1 MRLVF
6 AMFVAIL
13 LSATAVA
20 ETGQPVAVRWWGQ
33 GMVSI
38 ETMWNLRVVID
49 PYKLDIGYDDPK
61 VAADLVLV
69 THEHGDHNNVG
80 LVAKGGGEE
89 PFVAR
94 GLDENGKV
102 RVIEYTLDRLPNAE
116 RASWEPSDV
125 ASTPPS
131 GNAITVRSIAAWHD
145 NNQGSER
152 GATALFVVDVDGV
165 RIVHCGDL
173 GQHQLTDEQLESL
186 NALAGGVDVLL
197 LPVGG
202 KYTIDGKQAMAIV
215 EQVHPR
221 LVVPIHYKTDVLKIP
236 LATSEDFL
244 KAASEGC
251 AIAKPRGN
259 TLAVAKEVASGEVAT
274 TVVPLAYRPWPMP
287 DELAALLEKKEQ
299 ASRASQAVFAKLS
312 PTQLNWQPPNGT
324 HTPRWNTEH
333 MMGRELLFFSQIYH
347 AVDPTIPVIDL
358 NPKQMPPDY
367 VAAHPDWTG
376 AEEARQTERVTAF
389 TRRFSYLLAD
399 LPLDKKAPDSFWT
412 PRKLLLQMDRH
423 YNEHTANVEKKFEL
437 EGWPTE

>member
-1 MRLVF
+1 MMRHL
-6 AMFVAIL
+6 IL
-13 LSATAVA
+13 AFLLALQFPLLAFA

-38 ETMWNLRVVID
+38 ESMWNLRIVID
-49 PYKLDIGYDDPK
+49 PYHLDIGYDNPK
-61 VAADLVLV
+61 VVADLALV
-69 THEHGDHNNVG
+69 THEHGDHNNIALVVG
-80 LVAKGGGEE
+80 D

-94 GLDENGKV
+94 GLDDNGKV
-102 RVIEYTLDRLPNAE
+102 RVFEYTLDRLPNAE
-116 RASWEPSDV
+116 NSIWESTDKLTAPASE
-125 ASTPPS
+125 
-131 GNAITVRSIAAWHD
+131 NAITVRSIAAWHD
-145 NNQGSER
+145 DSQGSER
-152 GATALFVVDVDGV
+152 GATAMFVIEVDGV

-173 GQHQLTDEQLESL
+173 GQHQLTDAQLESL
-186 NALAGGVDVLL
+186 TSLGGVDVLL

-215 EQVHPR
+215 EQVRPR
-221 LVVPIHYKTDVLKIP
+221 FAVPIHCKTDVLKIP

-244 KAASEGC
+244 KAASEAC

-259 TLAVAKEVASGEVAT
+259 TLAVAKEVASGEVPT

-287 DELAALLEKKEQ
+287 DELAVLFEQKEQ
-299 ASRASQAVFAKLS
+299 ASRLSQAVFAKLS

-399 LPLDKKAPDSFWT
+399 LPLDKKAPGSFWT

-437 EGWPTE
+437 EGWPQE